1 LINKFTSENNNL
13 NDLGEQKMPISNCS
27 TLNKV
32 KSTDCFSVKKTNKN
46 DCFFVEEVAEK
57 YSRIVTFS
65 KKKIEFFKKLQLMAT
80 LGRNVCI
87 YGEMGTGK
95 QSAAELFHT
104 FTQRKGGFVTA
115 DMALF
120 RGDTG
125 MTEKKL
131 FGHMP
136 NAYTNSGNTSKKGVI
151 ETANKGVC
159 HVDELHLIP
168 SETQSMMLRCLQESE
183 IIRIGATKYIN
194 VDVQYCFTFN
204 QWIPSLD
211 QVAPDFLYRIWNNVL
226 VLPPLREM
234 KEDIQHLIYHFIRK
248 SDSPKD
254 YIQKKAVF
262 FLQELDWP
270 GNIREL
276 ETIINMAVF
285 YSKYHHSEV
294 ISLSHV
300 QDAIN
305 YLKTKPETIEEYK
318 SSQLNM
324 ESKISKKMVEELLQK
339 HKGNVELAVDSKE
352 WKRSKRSFYSA
363 MKKYNIE
370 NKWKK

>member
-1 LINKFTSENNNL
+1 
-13 NDLGEQKMPISNCS
+13 MPISNCS
-27 TLNKV
+27 TVNKV
-32 KSTDCFSVKKTNKN
+32 KSTDCFSIQKTNKN

-57 YSRIVTFS
+57 YSGIVTFS
-65 KKKIEFFKKLQLMAT
+65 PKKIEFFKKLQIMAT
-80 LGRNVCI
+80 LGRDVCI

-104 FTQRKGGFVTA
+104 FTKRKGGFITA
-115 DMALF
+115 DIALC
-120 RGDTG
+120 RGDIG

-131 FGHMP
+131 FGHE
-136 NAYTNSGNTSKKGVI
+136 KGAFTTADGQKIGAI

-159 HVDELHLIP
+159 HVDELHLMP
-168 SETQSMMLRCLQESE
+168 SETQAMMLRCLQESE
-183 IIRIGATKYIN
+183 IIRIGAAKYIP

-211 QVAPDFLYRIWNNVL
+211 HVAPDFLYRIWNNVL

-234 KEDIQHLIYHFIRK
+234 KEDIQYLIYHFIRK
-248 SDSPKD
+248 SDSPKE
-254 YIQKKAVF
+254 YIQKKAVL
-262 FLQELDWP
+262 FLQELDYP

-285 YSKYHHSEV
+285 YSKYHNSEV

-300 QDAIN
+300 QDAIK

-324 ESKISKKMVEELLQK
+324 ESKISKKMIEELLQK
-339 HKGNVELAVDSKE
+339 HKGNVELAVESKE

-363 MKKYNIE
+363 MTKHNIQ